1 MRWPASTTRF
11 ENRVSLSLSL
21 SRRPSVTKSIGSF
34 YGNLMA
40 VAVGNALSMKFS
52 GLFSRLGERYRF

>member
-1 MRWPASTTRF
+1 MRAVAGIDDQIRESCPSS
-11 ENRVSLSLSL
+11 SLP
-21 SRRPSVTKSIGSF
+21 RRPSVTKSIGSF

-52 GLFSRLGERYRF
+52 GLFSGLGERYRF

>member
-1 MRWPASTTRF
+1 MRAVAGIDDQIRESCPPLPLF
-11 ENRVSLSLSL
+11 LVV
-21 SRRPSVTKSIGSF
+21 PVTKSIGSF

-52 GLFSRLGERYRF
+52 GLFSGLGERYHF